1 MIRLAAQAALVCLFA
16 LAAGGCAV
24 ELPKSAFGGFRLGPV
39 DDSSQSD
46 TDAPQRQVPKPTAN

>member
-1 MIRLAAQAALVCLFA
+1 MIRLTAQTALVCLFV

-39 DDSSQSD
+39 DGAGQSD
-46 TDAPQRQVPKPTAN
+46 VGEPKRQAPKPIAD